1 MMAARSVWG
10 YEGLAAQAMAALV
23 SGATAVSCGGAA
35 SPPAAP
41 EVAAQASAGQA
52 APNSAKPAPAKGVEE
67 DVPSGAAAQRD
78 EELAAQAA
86 KFVDAF
92 YNVGPEL
99 TPDGKRVA
107 FISNRDGLPQL
118 YVADVAQP
126 EAAVR
131 RLFTWPER
139 VQTPMATPDGSAFLF
154 RADQGADENWSHY
167 RVNSD
172 GQQLLELTPGERLNR
187 DEALIPHDAPQR
199 LFYTARK
206 MSEASSTLY
215 EASTE
220 KVATPRVVYTDPKPM
235 FMTDISADGS
245 QAIVV
250 RYASR
255 SENYLLVVD
264 TASGKERLLYPASGR
279 VSISAAA
286 FAADEKRVLVATDE
300 GGERQHVLA
309 LELATGKEAARYTEP
324 RQAEIS
330 DVVVSRQGGTLALA
344 IRAGDHSEV
353 RLLNA
358 KSLAPRAKLALPLGA
373 GGPVRFSEDGK
384 RLSVVWSTADAPND
398 LYAVDVESAKVA
410 PLRKEPRPT
419 LAGLPPI
426 HASIQT
432 LDAFDG
438 GRISV
443 NVFVPEGE
451 LGRPHPVIVSYHG
464 GPAGVSAVGW
474 SPIRRFYLSLGYAVV
489 EPNVRGST
497 GFGRAFEE
505 ADNGPKRLDAFN
517 DVERAARWA
526 STQPWADAK
535 RMVIYGG
542 SYGGYTALV
551 GLTRWP
557 DLWRAGVNL
566 FGVANLETFMASTSG
581 VIREVFLLEF
591 GDPAKDAEFLKQISP
606 LAAVDRI
613 ADPTF
618 VYAGANDPRVPRSE
632 SDLIVAA
639 LRERRVPSEYMVA
652 ENEGHSLARRENIIG
667 FLARS
672 ARFLEE
678 NLR

>member
-1 MMAARSVWG
+1 M
-10 YEGLAAQAMAALV
+10 
-23 SGATAVSCGGAA
+23 AVSCGGAA

-41 EVAAQASAGQA
+41 EAAAQAGAGEASANAADA
-52 APNSAKPAPAKGVEE
+52 APARAVAE
-67 DVPSGAAAQRD
+67 DEPSGAAAQRD
-78 EELAAQAA
+78 EQLAAQAA
-86 KFVDAF
+86 RFVDAF

-107 FISNRDGLPQL
+107 FVSNRDGLPQL
-118 YVADVAQP
+118 YVAEVAQP
-126 EAAVR
+126 EAAAR

-139 VQTPMATPDGSAFLF
+139 VQLPIATPDGSAFLF
-154 RADQGADENWSHY
+154 RADQGADENWSYY
-167 RVNSD
+167 RVNGD
-172 GQQLLELTPGERLNR
+172 GQQIVELTPGERLNR
-187 DEALIPHDAPQR
+187 DEAVIPRDAPQR
-199 LFYTARK
+199 LFYSARK

-220 KVATPRVVYTDPKPM
+220 KAAPPRAIYTDPKPM
-235 FMTDISADGS
+235 FMADVSSDGS
-245 QAIVV
+245 EALIL

-255 SENYLLVVD
+255 SENHLLLVD
-264 TASGKERLLYPASGR
+264 TASGKERLLYPTSGR
-279 VSISAAA
+279 VSINGAV
-286 FAADEKRVLVATDE
+286 FAADGKRVLVATDE

-324 RQAEIS
+324 GKSEIS

-358 KSLAPRAKLALPLGA
+358 KSLTPRAKLALPLGA
-373 GGPVRFSEDGK
+373 GGPGRFSEDGK
-384 RLSVVWSTADAPND
+384 RLTVVWSTAEAPND
-398 LYAVDVESAKVA
+398 LYAVDVESAKVT

-419 LAGLPPI
+419 LAGLPPV

-438 GRISV
+438 GHIPV
-443 NVFVPEGE
+443 NVFVPDGE
-451 LGRPHPVIVSYHG
+451 LDRPHPVIVSYHG

-474 SPIRRFYLSLGYAVV
+474 SPIRSFYLSLGYAVV
-489 EPNVRGST
+489 EPNVRGSA

-505 ADNGPKRLDAFN
+505 ADNGPKRLDAFK

-526 STQPWADAK
+526 STQPWADPK

-542 SYGGYTALV
+542 SYGGYTVLV

-591 GDPAKDAEFLKQISP
+591 GDPAKDAEFLRQISP

-639 LRERRVPSEYMVA
+639 LRERRVPTEYMVA
-652 ENEGHSLARRENIIG
+652 ENEGHSLARRENIIA

-672 ARFLEE
+672 ARFLED